1 MVKVEPEFSDAA
13 AGGAMQKPIRLLVV
27 VPAGAQGLGS
37 ALQAALNPM
46 PGFQVISAH
55 LPGDASAPAILNR
68 VAAKTQ
74 PHLFLLC
81 ANPDARA
88 ALPAIFEMLR
98 QKHPELFIL
107 VILESAAPDEM
118 QQLVQMGATDFCLA
132 PVRQDDLVARI
143 IRWSS
148 SSLFR
153 SDAIAQH
160 LEQTLGL
167 QQLLGKS
174 RTFLEAINSIP
185 KLASCNASVFITGET
200 GTGKEMCARAIH
212 HLSPRAAYPFVPVN
226 CGAIPSEL
234 VENELFGHDAGAFT
248 SAASHVRGL
257 VHEAERGTLF
267 LDEIDSLPL
276 QTQVKLLRFLQDQE
290 YRPLGAGKSV
300 QADVR
305 IIAASN
311 ANLPE
316 AIRSGRFRSDLYYRL
331 NVLPLNLPPLRERR
345 EDIPLLA
352 HHFVSKCAREFSA
365 PAKDLSGAAVD
376 KLLAHDWPGNVREL
390 ENLIRRAF
398 VLSEGSVIAEEEI
411 ALPSPAART
420 QEMSFKALKKR
431 AIAEFEAGYIR
442 QLLATSAG
450 NISQAARAAKKNRR
464 AFWELMRKHEIAIP
478 SPHWPRGQTS
488 TSDRTNLS

>member
-1 MVKVEPEFSDAA
+1 MVKAETEFSDAA
-13 AGGAMQKPIRLLVV
+13 AGGATRKPIRLLAVI
-27 VPAGAQGLGS
+27 PAGAQALGMS
-37 ALQAALNPM
+37 LETALNAV
-46 PGFQVISAH
+46 PGFEVTTAN
-55 LPGDASAPAILNR
+55 LPSDASAPAILNR
-68 VAAKTQ
+68 LAAKTQ
-74 PHLFLLC
+74 PHLFLVC
-81 ANPDARA
+81 ASRNAITAMPV
-88 ALPAIFEMLR
+88 IFESIR
-98 QKHPELFIL
+98 KKHPELFIL
-107 VILESAAPDEM
+107 AILESAAPDEL
-118 QQLVQMGATDFCLA
+118 QRLVQMGATDFCLA
-132 PVRQDDLVARI
+132 PLRTDDLVARI

-153 SDAIAQH
+153 TDVVAQD
-160 LEQTLGL
+160 LERTLGL

-174 RTFLEAINSIP
+174 RAFLDATNRIP
-185 KLASCNASVFITGET
+185 KLAQCNASVFITGET

-212 HLSPRAAYPFVPVN
+212 HLSSRAAYPFVPVN

-248 SAASHVRGL
+248 SAASHARGL
-257 VHEAERGTLF
+257 VCEAERGTLF

-290 YRPLGAGKSV
+290 YRPLGAGKTAR
-300 QADVR
+300 ADVR

-311 ANLPE
+311 ANLID
-316 AIRSGRFRSDLYYRL
+316 AIRLGRFRTDLYYRL

-365 PAKDLSGAAVD
+365 SPKDLSRTALD

-398 VLSEGSVIAEEEI
+398 VLSEHSVIAEEDI
-411 ALPSPAART
+411 ALPSPASRT
-420 QEMSFKALKKR
+420 EEMSFKALKKR

-450 NISQAARAAKKNRR
+450 NISQ
-464 AFWELMRKHEIAIP
+464 
-478 SPHWPRGQTS
+478 
-488 TSDRTNLS
+488 